1 MTPAWVADPELGRT
15 WERVRARFERAGL
28 QAQGYVVLSPA
39 TRGERQAVA
48 ALLGRPAV
56 RARVRVDLA
65 GLDARL
71 RERSGIGGLAEVLP
85 AVTGQPLL
93 DRPAARAQQLAARE
107 APLALAGEL
116 VTQPWADRWVAGLRS
131 TGVLT
136 GRDDAEDIVR
146 AAAAVMAELAQ
157 ETTDPPGQHRH
168 TLSRVELAARLLG
181 DAHAL
186 DRGTVLHHVVVR
198 ALAAAR
204 DTAVP
209 TAAREVEELW
219 AGAGVAPD
227 LLSRTCLVWGLR
239 LVDGG
244 PLGARL
250 AAAARAGDPVH
261 LTEWELRRTGTLV
274 PEPGILVLVCENPRV
289 LEAVAQDGIPG
300 WAVVCTS
307 GEPNLV
313 VDRLLVDLA
322 AAGVELRYHGDL
334 DWPGVAIANRAMM
347 RYRARPWLM
356 SAQDYLAG
364 VSRSASGPALS
375 GGEVEPG
382 WDPDLGAAMRSH
394 GRGVHEEAV
403 LDTLL
408 QAVRDDSP

>member
-1 MTPAWVADPELGRT
+1 M
-15 WERVRARFERAGL
+15 
-28 QAQGYVVLSPA
+28 
-39 TRGERQAVA
+39 
-48 ALLGRPAV
+48 
-56 RARVRVDLA
+56 
-65 GLDARL
+65 
-71 RERSGIGGLAEVLP
+71 
-85 AVTGQPLL
+85 
-93 DRPAARAQQLAARE
+93 
-107 APLALAGEL
+107 
-116 VTQPWADRWVAGLRS
+116 
-131 TGVLT
+131 
-136 GRDDAEDIVR
+136 
-146 AAAAVMAELAQ
+146 
-157 ETTDPPGQHRH
+157 
-168 TLSRVELAARLLG
+168 
-181 DAHAL
+181 
-186 DRGTVLHHVVVR
+186 
-198 ALAAAR
+198 
-204 DTAVP
+204 
-209 TAAREVEELW
+209 
-219 AGAGVAPD
+219 
-227 LLSRTCLVWGLR
+227 
-239 LVDGG
+239 
-244 PLGARL
+244 
-250 AAAARAGDPVH
+250 H

-394 GRGVHEEAV
+394 GRGVHEEASSTPCCR
-403 LDTLL
+403 LCATT
-408 QAVRDDSP
+408 VRDVVMPQVGAGRAQTNGAGQLSGNRVFATMNSSFVRAPRRWPVARR